1 MGAPRPFF
9 VNPRLHE
16 TRRRTTTATA
26 HEKEKALQREV
37 AQLVERSLPGV
48 EVLALELASPERFCV
63 YVDHPGGVDHA
74 LCGRVTDVLRDY
86 LREYTVEVSSP
97 GVERPLRRPEHFA
110 RALGRRVALRT
121 AGEIAGRRRFRG
133 EVVAADDRTVR
144 VGVDGSEVDVPYEEI
159 VRGNLIDKG

>member
-1 MGAPRPFF
+1 M
-9 VNPRLHE
+9 
-16 TRRRTTTATA
+16 ATA
-26 HEKEKALQREV
+26 HEKERALQREV
-37 AQLVERSLPGV
+37 TRLVERSLPGI

-63 YVDHPGGVDHA
+63 YVDHPNGVDHA
-74 LCGRVTDVLRDY
+74 LCGRVTEVLRDY

-110 RALGRRVALRT
+110 GALGRRVALRT
-121 AGEIAGRRRFRG
+121 AGEIGGRRRFRG
-133 EVVAADDRTVR
+133 EVVAAGDRTVR